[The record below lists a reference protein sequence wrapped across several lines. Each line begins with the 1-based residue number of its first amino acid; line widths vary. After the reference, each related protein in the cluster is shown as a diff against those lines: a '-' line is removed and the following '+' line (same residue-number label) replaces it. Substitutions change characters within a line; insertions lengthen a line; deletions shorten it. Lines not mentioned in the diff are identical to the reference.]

1 MMLLSLLLAAAPPLL
16 LEPDAGTANRLHP
29 RRVTAS
35 SFLENGWNTH
45 EQNYLPLYIA
55 DEDPATAWVEGV
67 KGRGEGESLEWW
79 GPTLTKAKRYR
90 LFLRNGYQK
99 SAKLFRA
106 NARPRKVR
114 FEPMVQGETGAQ
126 TTGTPLEVELKDVQG
141 WQEVRLPVPAKVE
154 GVRLTLVTTYPGSK
168 YEDTCLSDLRVYV
181 EGDDPY
187 RPEAE
192 AAAFEKV
199 RAFAFERKQAAARTD
214 TGSKVAWAPRF
225 EEEFLWSQSRDWA
238 RETPVQVFA
247 RFPDEETH
255 RAALAVARETAAL
268 FHKVDL
274 QADASEA
281 RKSWTRVSSI
291 DDGAQQA
298 LARTALSTVNDEG
311 LIEAAGLFHLGD
323 ASFTE
328 DDSAQ
333 ERMQESLE
341 EARANEAHATRSC
354 IEACAK
360 RNDGEAYGCQSECE
374 YDPSVTAT
382 QKAVA
387 ESQQQFKSGEFVQG
401 STTEPTAVLRGL
413 TRESGN
419 REVHRTFRQSLVRYT
434 GKKASAVLVSE
445 DGGGILS
452 VHVLEWAKVGGKER
466 IASITSFRVVL
477 GSLRVVR
484 YRPAA

>member
-16 LEPDAGTANRLHP
+16 LEPDAGAANRLHP

-79 GPTLTKAKRYR
+79 GPALTKAKRYR

-114 FEPMVQGETGAQ
+114 FEPLVQGETGAQ

-192 AAAFEKV
+192 AAAYEKV
-199 RAFAFERKQAAARTD
+199 RAFAFERKQAAVRND
-214 TGSKVAWAPRF
+214 TQAKVAWAPRF
-225 EEEFLWSQSRDWA
+225 EAETLWSQTRAWA
-238 RETPVQVFA
+238 RETPVQMLA
-247 RFPDEETH
+247 RFPDSDAH
-255 RAALAVARETAAL
+255 RAALAVAREAAAL
-268 FHKVDL
+268 FQEVDL
-274 QADASEA
+274 ESSASA
-281 RKSWTRVSSI
+281 AQTSWTRVSST
-291 DDGAQQA
+291 DDGAQRA
-298 LARTALSTVNDEG
+298 SARTALSIVNDEG
-311 LIEAAGLFHLGD
+311 LAETAGLFHLDD
-323 ASFTE
+323 ASFIE

-333 ERMQESLE
+333 ERLRESLE
-341 EARANEAHATRSC
+341 LARENEAHANKAC
-354 IEACAK
+354 IEACAE
-360 RNDGEAYGCQSECE
+360 RNEGEAYGCESECE
-374 YDPSVTAT
+374 NAPSVGAAN
-382 QKAVA
+382 KAVQ
-387 ESQQQFKSGEFVQG
+387 ELELQFQGGEFVQG
-401 STTEPTAVLRGL
+401 SATEPSALLRGL
-413 TRESGN
+413 ARESGN
-419 REVHRTFRQSLVRYT
+419 REVRRTFRQSLIRYT
-434 GKKASAVLVSE
+434 GKKASAVLVAE
-445 DGGGILS
+445 DRGGILN
-452 VHVLEWAKVGGKER
+452 VHVLEWSKVGGKDR
-466 IASITSFRVVL
+466 IASITAFRVIL
-477 GSLRVVR
+477 GSLTVVR
-484 YRPAA
+484 YRPAT